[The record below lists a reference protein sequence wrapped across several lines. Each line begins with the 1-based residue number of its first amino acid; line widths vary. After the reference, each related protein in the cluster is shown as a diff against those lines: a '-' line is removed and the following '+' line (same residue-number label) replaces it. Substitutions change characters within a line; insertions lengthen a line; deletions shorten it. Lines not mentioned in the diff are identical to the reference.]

1 MKSGSRAVSLLGRLR
16 DPFSGLSHL
25 LAALAAV
32 AGAWL
37 LVLKTAGGIDRR
49 WPMLVYGVSLVCLFS
64 ASALYH
70 LVNGPAG
77 RLALLRKLDHGA
89 IFLLIAGS
97 YTPVAALALKSYWRP
112 GTLIVIWTLALA
124 GITYKVFVIGA
135 RRWLYTLLY
144 ILMGW
149 VSVVL
154 IGQLYRAL
162 PTGAMAWLI
171 AGGAVYTAG
180 AVFYILKWPRLWPPV
195 FGFHEMWHLFVIGG
209 ALCHYL
215 VALLYLA
222 PGV

>member
-1 MKSGSRAVSLLGRLR
+1 LKAGSVAGYLQQHVR

-25 LAALAAV
+25 LAAVAAA
-32 AGAWL
+32 AGACL
-37 LVLKTAGGIDRR
+37 LVLKTTGGPDRR
-49 WPMLVYGVSLVCLFS
+49 WPMLVYGASLVCLFS

-70 LVNGPAG
+70 SFTGRAD

-97 YTPVAALALKSYWRP
+97 YTPTAALVLTGFWRP
-112 GTLIVIWTLALA
+112 ATLFTIWALALA
-124 GITYKVFVIGA
+124 GITYKVFAIGA

-144 ILMGW
+144 LLMGW

-162 PTGAMAWLI
+162 SPGALAWLV

-180 AVFYILKWPRLWPPV
+180 AVLYILKWPRLWPSV
-195 FGFHEMWHLFVIGG
+195 FGFHDMWHLFVIGG
-209 ALCHYL
+209 AFCHYL
-215 VALLYLA
+215 LALLYLA

>member
-1 MKSGSRAVSLLGRLR
+1 MSGGMAGYLRAHVR

-25 LAALAAV
+25 LAAVAAA
-32 AGAWL
+32 AGACL
-37 LVLKTAGGIDRR
+37 LVLKTTGGLERR
-49 WPMLVYGVSLVCLFS
+49 WPMVIYGLSLVSLFS

-70 LVNGPAG
+70 TVTGPAG

-97 YTPVAALALKSYWRP
+97 YSPTAALVLTGFWRP
-112 GTLIVIWTLALA
+112 ATLIFIWALALA
-124 GITYKVFVIGA
+124 GITYKVFAIGA

-144 ILMGW
+144 LLMGW

-162 PTGAMAWLI
+162 PAGALAWLV

-180 AVFYILKWPRLWPPV
+180 AVLYILKWPRLWPSV
-195 FGFHEMWHLFVIGG
+195 FGFHDLWHLFVIGG
-209 ALCHYL
+209 AMCHYL
-215 VALLYLA
+215 LALLYLA

>member
-1 MKSGSRAVSLLGRLR
+1 LKAMSVARYLQEHVR

-25 LAALAAV
+25 LTAV
-32 AGAWL
+32 AAAAGTWL
-37 LVLKTAGGIDRR
+37 LVLKTTGGAGRR
-49 WPMLVYGVSLVCLFS
+49 WPMLVFGISLVCLFS

-70 LVNGPAG
+70 LVRGPAG

-97 YTPVAALALKSYWRP
+97 YTPIAALVLTGFWRP
-112 GTLIVIWTLALA
+112 ATLIIIWALGLA
-124 GITYKVFVIGA
+124 GITYKVFAIGA

-144 ILMGW
+144 LLMGW
-149 VSVVL
+149 LSIVL

-162 PTGAMAWLI
+162 PPGALAWLA

-180 AVFYILKWPRLWPPV
+180 AVLYILKWPRLWPPV
-195 FGFHEMWHLFVIGG
+195 FGFHDMWHLFVIGG
-209 ALCHYL
+209 AFCHYL

-222 PGV
+222 PRL